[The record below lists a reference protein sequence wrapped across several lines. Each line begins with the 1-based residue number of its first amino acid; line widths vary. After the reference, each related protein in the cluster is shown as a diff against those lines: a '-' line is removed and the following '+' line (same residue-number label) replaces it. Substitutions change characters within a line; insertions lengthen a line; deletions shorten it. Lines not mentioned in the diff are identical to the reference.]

1 MDKGDRSIFSGMSA
15 KVNIIIESKKNTIVV
30 ATSFVTKGRE
40 QTSVLKRIGTTDTK
54 QNVTIGITTPTNT
67 EILEGVTE

>member
-15 KVNIIIESKKNTIVV
+15 KINIIIESKKDTIVV

-40 QTSVLKRIGTTDTK
+40 QTSVLRRIGTTDTK
-54 QNVTIGITTPTNT
+54 TNITLGISTPTNT
-67 EILEGVTE
+67 EIIE